1 YESWESLRKRIYDR
15 FRNTADRCWQRSVL
29 HAYPPDVGRQ
39 VAACTVKSLYDS
51 VINRNNSVC
60 LDTQQEVAWTMEAI
74 CYGLTLPFSRASPAD
89 TDETVSRASRI
100 YCHWLGIML
109 LPEAELR
116 DEVTIPRM
124 LKEDPNLYCRRML
137 AHLFN
142 VFVPRRDLTGGGRSA
157 AQFGA
162 SQPSL
167 TSALVD
173 RGGSGGGGSVGGGS
187 SAGNILGSGGG
198 GAVADDGL
206 RYQLTVC
213 KNVLLKCVEITE
225 KSRIITPETWE
236 TILEFLLIVND
247 VILTEPRDSKEQS
260 MALRQHSL
268 EDSKRSK
275 SSVNTFKEALAE
287 DHWAE
292 QCKRVIDVLMRTW
305 LLACRNHFPR
315 PPLWK
320 TFRELLAGWRHHE
333 EVAAKWGDAVRELTE
348 SLLGGAK
355 RSPHQLVCSELGQET
370 VRQAW
375 FRVLHLMP
383 SPADLCSPVIQSS
396 AVSSSSADILS
407 RRHPVEDSAARS
419 RQLPAIFNQLVCVL
433 SDVASQ
439 LLGARRQQKQH
450 GNSLLHL
457 IGSWLFDC
465 AGVSDPAYQLG
476 RAEACGC
483 LCRLFANCRPDF
495 LPVYLARFY
504 AAMFNALEP
513 PLQPLLLNTV
523 VYHSQGL
530 LSAGLK
536 GVHVLLPSYF
546 KAVHYILKQ
555 DSISNLPSGVP
566 TPVDLQRS
574 AVRLLLSMIALP
586 NHFGQSEILHPSDS
600 RSAPRTFLSLR
611 QDIVVLVLDTL
622 LLLRDSHCV
631 QMLLCALLC
640 IAEDLASYE
649 NLVHSDESCTDAG
662 VRAVPKA
669 PDSVQKLFTQAVAA
683 ICKRLNLEH
692 DSALK
697 MDYDTTLTALD
708 VLSHLARLP
717 IGQSSFGGPHN
728 TQNLLKSCVRWL
740 CDFISS
746 QCARPRQEHSRYL
759 HSQIVAT
766 YDCLAQWA
774 LNYPQLL
781 LDEDTLI
788 CLLEIIELGLSGSK
802 SRVEHRGEATRFE
815 PKWRK
820 QKSPHSARLAQA
832 AECLLSLIMSQVG
845 AFPPALGPQTA
856 YGSLLTEESFPDCRR
871 RYLALNGSLILAV
884 LEPVSQKRTLPSAIV
899 IVRGPFGRQVW
910 QAEMR
915 DAPRQQRPPAA
926 PQSARR
932 PPPDPSLLPYWCYTE
947 GRRAP
952 PYFPAEPPGLPAVR
966 ADASVPTLAS
976 VTPNSAEVLRL
987 MAQARVPKR
996 LPCPET
1002 PQCRP
1007 PASAKEFQ
1015 PARLI
1020 LTQLGLLDIACTLD
1034 SSTQEFFDQLSE
1046 LDGLPVRSLHPAA
1059 LYFVPRGACA
1069 SDPDRL
1075 LAVSSAAAAASA
1087 DFTSFCHGLG
1097 WAPANLPGNV
1107 AYWSDAVAEVVFH
1120 RPSGRPLE
1128 QSQPVLVWLED
1139 AEDRAAFPTDAL
1151 CPRADPLVFVA
1162 CRDRLLK
1169 VLEVSMGPNANCK
1182 PAAPLDFAPPLLKGL
1197 VVPLRTAPCL
1207 VRQAILNWSAR
1218 RRLHM
1223 AYAASGHGKSSTGS
1237 PDPGEPFPHT
1247 IRQRKIQE
1255 IQRSGESVRGDS
1267 LLLMLMRAP
1276 DSAAERALAH

>member
-1 YESWESLRKRIYDR
+1 AAMYESWESLRSAIYDR
-15 FRNTADRCWQRSVL
+15 FRNTADRCWQRSCFMPTRRML
-29 HAYPPDVGRQ
+29 
-39 VAACTVKSLYDS
+39 AAKSLPALLKAYTTVSSIETIRHGRDS
-51 VINRNNSVC
+51 
-60 LDTQQEVAWTMEAI
+60 QQSQQD
-74 CYGLTLPFSRASPAD
+74 LLPLARASCCYPRP
-89 TDETVSRASRI
+89 S
-100 YCHWLGIML
+100 CG
-109 LPEAELR
+109 
-116 DEVTIPRM
+116 DEVTIPPDAER
-124 LKEDPNLYCRRML
+124 DPNLYCRRML

-142 VFVPRRDLTGGGRSA
+142 VFVPRRDLTGARPFCCSVWRV
-157 AQFGA
+157 
-162 SQPSL
+162 STVSDVR
-167 TSALVD
+167 ALVD
-173 RGGSGGGGSVGGGS
+173 RGGSGG
-187 SAGNILGSGGG
+187 ARQRRRRQQRRRNILGSGGG

-292 QCKRVIDVLMRTW
+292 QCKTRHRRTDAH
-305 LLACRNHFPR
+305 LATSLPQSFPEAAAVE
-315 PPLWK
+315 K

-333 EVAAKWGDAVRELTE
+333 EVAAKWGDAVRE
-348 SLLGGAK
+348 A
-355 RSPHQLVCSELGQET
+355 H
-370 VRQAW
+370 
-375 FRVLHLMP
+375 RVSSRRGEALA
-383 SPADLCSPVIQSS
+383 SPAVRPTSARLSS
-396 AVSSSSADILS
+396 SRRRCPSSSADILS

-465 AGVSDPAYQLG
+465 AGVSDPAYQAGPG
-476 RAEACGC
+476 RG
-483 LCRLFANCRPDF
+483 LRLP
-495 LPVYLARFY
+495 LPAFCQLPAR
-504 AAMFNALEP
+504 
-513 PLQPLLLNTV
+513 
-523 VYHSQGL
+523 
-530 LSAGLK
+530 LSAR
-536 GVHVLLPSYF
+536 LLG
-546 KAVHYILKQ
+546 Q

-586 NHFGQSEILHPSDS
+586 NHLANRRFSTRGQSVGAAYIPVAS
-600 RSAPRTFLSLR
+600 TF
-611 QDIVVLVLDTL
+611 VVLVLDTL

-640 IAEDLASYE
+640 IAEDFGQLREFGAQRRVLHGCRRS
-649 NLVHSDESCTDAG
+649 
-662 VRAVPKA
+662 RAVPKA

-692 DSALK
+692 DSAPEDGLRHHPDCIGRVEPPGQTANRTAQPQLLRGASEGCVRLFSTK
-697 MDYDTTLTALD
+697 TGGAHSAGRTTRRTC
-708 VLSHLARLP
+708 
-717 IGQSSFGGPHN
+717 
-728 TQNLLKSCVRWL
+728 LKSCVRWL

-845 AFPPALGPQTA
+845 RLRPPALGPQTA

-871 RYLALNGSLILAV
+871 STPETLAPHQIPGLKWLANPGCAGAGQPEAPTCHQPSL
-884 LEPVSQKRTLPSAIV
+884 SSR
-899 IVRGPFGRQVW
+899 PFGRQVW

-947 GRRAP
+947 GAGRRRI
-952 PYFPAEPPGLPAVR
+952 FLPSRLACR
-966 ADASVPTLAS
+966 LCARRRLGADAGF

-996 LPCPET
+996 LPLPST
-1002 PQCRP
+1002 
-1007 PASAKEFQ
+1007 
-1015 PARLI
+1015 RLGQRVPTGQAH

-1059 LYFVPRGACA
+1059 LYFLRRRRRVR
-1069 SDPDRL
+1069 RFHQ
-1075 LAVSSAAAAASA
+1075 ASA
-1087 DFTSFCHGLG
+1087 HGLG
-1097 WAPANLPGNV
+1097 WPRPICPAMF

-1139 AEDRAAFPTDAL
+1139 VRGPGRFSHRCAVPASRSAGVRGL
-1151 CPRADPLVFVA
+1151 PRPPAQ
-1162 CRDRLLK
+1162 

-1182 PAAPLDFAPPLLKGL
+1182 PPLPLDFGSAACSKAWLCRCAP
-1197 VVPLRTAPCL
+1197 RACL
-1207 VRQAILNWSAR
+1207 VRQAILNWVSPEAPSHGTSVRWPFAR
-1218 RRLHM
+1218 QVQQ
-1223 AYAASGHGKSSTGS
+1223 GS
-1237 PDPGEPFPHT
+1237 PDPRCEPFPHT
-1247 IRQRKIQE
+1247 ISASAL
-1255 IQRSGESVRGDS
+1255 RSRF
-1267 LLLMLMRAP
+1267 
-1276 DSAAERALAH
+1276 SAAAVNLLEATRCCSC